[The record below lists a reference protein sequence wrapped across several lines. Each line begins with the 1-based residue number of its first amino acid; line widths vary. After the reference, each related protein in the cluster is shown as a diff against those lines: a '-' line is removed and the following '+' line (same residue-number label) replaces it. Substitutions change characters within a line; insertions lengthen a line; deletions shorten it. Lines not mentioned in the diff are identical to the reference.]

1 MPQSWQGTVLWYGV
15 IGIHEIQWQYQIWK
29 RFGENAWP
37 REPCETINKN
47 TIRKDGR
54 LNESMKTEQ
63 RKAVK
68 YAQKDLNFV
77 PGP

>member
-1 MPQSWQGTVLWYGV
+1 MKSNDNT
-15 IGIHEIQWQYQIWK
+15 K
-29 RFGENAWP
+29 FGKDLVKTPVP

-47 TIRKDGR
+47 TVRKDGR

-68 YAQKDLNFV
+68 YAQMDLNFV

>member
-1 MPQSWQGTVLWYGV
+1 MKPNDS
-15 IGIHEIQWQYQIWK
+15 IS
-29 RFGENAWP
+29 FGKHLEKTPDQESPAKP
-37 REPCETINKN
+37 LNKN
-47 TIRKDGR
+47 SVRKDGR

-68 YAQKDLNFV
+68 YAKMDLNFV